1 VHRDAPDA
9 HVAVS
14 NELRDQLA
22 RTLAEDEARANP
34 DAKPS

>member
-9 HVAVS
+9 HITVS

-22 RTLAEDEARANP
+22 RALQEDEARA
-34 DAKPS
+34 KG